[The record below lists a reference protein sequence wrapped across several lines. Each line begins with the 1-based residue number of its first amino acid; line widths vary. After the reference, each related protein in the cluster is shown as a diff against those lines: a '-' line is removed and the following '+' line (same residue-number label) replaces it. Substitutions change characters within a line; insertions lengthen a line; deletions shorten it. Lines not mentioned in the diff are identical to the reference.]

1 MHRYVLMR
9 YEQQRSSQHNRLSI
23 CIFSCSYYLLPTFVA
38 TSGTVSG
45 PVDATGC
52 DIGVYIPSGST
63 VTVTATVHDANQVG
77 VFNDGGTATITGST
91 ITNTGNHVSGTFSP
105 NGVQTGIGVYFSAS
119 ATGSIA
125 GNTIS
130 QYQKGGI
137 DVRDLDSVFVT
148 DNTVTGLGP
157 FKLIAQNGIELGF
170 GTFGPTVSSANV
182 GQVTG
187 NTVTGNIYTQGAA
200 HPFVSTGILAEAVS
214 GSSVGA
220 FTSALHTSNTVFQN
234 QANVVVIV
242 G

>member
-1 MHRYVLMR
+1 M
-9 YEQQRSSQHNRLSI
+9 
-23 CIFSCSYYLLPTFVA
+23 
-38 TSGTVSG
+38 
-45 PVDATGC
+45 
-52 DIGVYIPSGST
+52 YIPSGSP

-119 ATGSIA
+119 ATGLIT

-130 QYQKGGI
+130 QYQKGGV

-148 DNTVTGLGP
+148 GNTVTGLGP

-170 GTFGPTVSSANV
+170 GTVGPTVSSANV
-182 GQVTG
+182 GHVTG
-187 NTVTGNIYTQGAA
+187 NTVTSNIYTQGAA
-200 HPFVSTGILAEAVS
+200 LPFVSTGILAKAVS
-214 GSSVGA
+214 DSTLGRIQ
-220 FTSALHTSNTVFQN
+220 SALVTSNTVFQN